1 MRFVLAGAMLAAMT
15 LSGCGTTG
23 TDRARDVEK
32 DAGKVQ
38 IGKFY
43 MTMSD
48 CTGAPFTLRISKQ
61 GDHGFAM
68 IEKSKAEIK
77 VEDTVSGK
85 VDASCAG
92 ESIAAKRVVYI
103 PNLDYVG
110 PDTVKV
116 YYANDAN
123 TEQSKEISYS
133 INVK

>member
-1 MRFVLAGAMLAAMT
+1 MKLVLAGALIAAVAM
-15 LSGCGTTG
+15 SGCGTTP
-23 TDRARDVEK
+23 DRARDVEK
-32 DAGKVQ
+32 DSGKVQ
-38 IGKFY
+38 LGKFY

-48 CTGAPFTLRISKQ
+48 CTGAPFTLQITKQ

-77 VEDTVSGK
+77 VEDATSGK

-92 ESIAAKRVVYI
+92 QSIPAQRVVYI

-116 YYANDAN
+116 YYVNDAN
-123 TEQSKEISYS
+123 SEKSKEISYS

>member
-1 MRFVLAGAMLAAMT
+1 MKFVLAGALIAATALA
-15 LSGCGTTG
+15 GCTTTQ
-23 TDRARDVEK
+23 TDRSRDVKK

-48 CTGAPFTLRISKQ
+48 CTAAPFKLQITKQ
-61 GDHGFAM
+61 GDNGFAM

-85 VDASCAG
+85 IDASCAG
-92 ESIAAKRVVYI
+92 QSIPAQRVVYI

-110 PDTVKV
+110 SDTVKV
-116 YYANDAN
+116 YYVNEAN